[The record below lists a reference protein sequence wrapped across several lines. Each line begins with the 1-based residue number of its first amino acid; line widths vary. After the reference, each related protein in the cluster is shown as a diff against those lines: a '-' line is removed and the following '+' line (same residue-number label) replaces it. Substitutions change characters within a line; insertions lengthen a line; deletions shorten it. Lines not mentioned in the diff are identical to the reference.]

1 MTSTPLRDFLE
12 IPYEKLEEM
21 NLEVKQARG
30 SRAPRR
36 RSPRRATQRS
46 HRAGLPKQTLQPG

>member
-21 NLEVKQARG
+21 NLEVKQARVN
-30 SRAPRR
+30 RENPEKLKEARM
-36 RSPRRATQRS
+36 
-46 HRAGLPKQTLQPG
+46 KYLQDEKRI